1 MVEYRNV
8 SRADIQ
14 RITSVLNRS
23 RKDIPFQREMTVD
36 EVAAETMDD
45 EDFDPS
51 GAWLAL
57 SGGKAIAYGEAFIAH
72 GKLALGKNEGY
83 AKIEVSPEY
92 RGKGVEEELVR
103 RAESYMLNK
112 GIMFARASSTEDDD
126 WRINLLQGSGYQMVR
141 VFNSMLAKNVEN
153 LPRISPP
160 KGCTLDGRLLTD
172 CSDEDIELFA
182 YIVTETFKGQF
193 NYEPYPPRRLMNIR
207 DTSQDAFRVTYAS
220 VDGNCVG
227 AFLTEESMVLNRE
240 RAKKEGWILLGG
252 VREDHRRRGIGGAL
266 IADGVNWLVT
276 RGIENVYIGVD
287 TENPTAFD
295 LYQSLGFEVQYRNMA
310 YGKNLRC

>member
-8 SRADIQ
+8 STADLH
-14 RITSVLNRS
+14 RITSVLNQS
-23 RKDIPFQREMTVD
+23 RKGIPFQRKMTAD
-36 EVAAETMDD
+36 EVAAETVDD

-72 GKLALGKNEGY
+72 GKLELGKKEGY

-92 RGKGVEEELVR
+92 RGNGVEEELVR
-103 RAESYMLNK
+103 RAESYMVGK
-112 GIMFARASSTEDDD
+112 GIMFARASSTAEDD
-126 WRINLLQGSGYQMVR
+126 WRINLLRVSGYQMVR

-153 LPRISPP
+153 LVKISPP
-160 KGCTLDGRLLTD
+160 EGCELDGRLLTD
-172 CSDEDIELFA
+172 CSDEEIELFA
-182 YIVTETFKGQF
+182 DIVTETFKGQF
-193 NYEPYPPRRLMNIR
+193 NYEPYPPSRLMNIR
-207 DTSQDAFRVTYAS
+207 DTSQDTFRVTYAS

-227 AFLTEESMVLNRE
+227 AFLTEDSMVLNRE
-240 RAKKEGWILLGG
+240 REKKEGWILLGG
-252 VREDHRRRGIGGAL
+252 VREGHRGRGIGRAL

-287 TENPTAFD
+287 TENPTAFG

-310 YGKNLRC
+310 YGKSLRC